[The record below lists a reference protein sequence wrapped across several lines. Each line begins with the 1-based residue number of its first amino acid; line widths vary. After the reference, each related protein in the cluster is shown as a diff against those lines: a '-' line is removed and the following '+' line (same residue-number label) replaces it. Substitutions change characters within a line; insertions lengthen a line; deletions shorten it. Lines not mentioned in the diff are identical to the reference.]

1 MVFGGTDLLARHYTA
16 INYLKI
22 VKNTLVGA
30 EDNLYRANM
39 QFGKMTSKELAQE
52 YGQSGRTCGE
62 ILEEYQAEVSEL
74 ERCLAWVESATNGET
89 K

>member
-1 MVFGGTDLLARHYTA
+1 MKKRV
-16 INYLKI
+16 LKI
-22 VKNTLVGA
+22 IKKALDDA
-30 EDNLYRANM
+30 EDNLCRANM

-62 ILEEYQAEVSEL
+62 ILEEYQVEVSEL
-74 ERCLAWVESATNGET
+74 KRCLAWVESA